1 MLSTPS
7 PHTCSVRRHISTLL
21 KRAALALHRS
31 SWRKH
36 WLLKLGVGCMA
47 VQPCTAMHSPRCI
60 GFRPSAMPHPC
71 LSILPAPA
79 REAATT
85 PLVVIT
91 VPSKAKQ
98 AHLNSSLGSASRLV
112 WNSVSARKEAK

>member
-1 MLSTPS
+1 MG
-7 PHTCSVRRHISTLL
+7 
-21 KRAALALHRS
+21 ALAAQAGGWVHS
-31 SWRKH
+31 
-36 WLLKLGVGCMA
+36 CA
-47 VQPCTAMHSPRCI
+47 AMDSPLCI
-60 GFRPSAMPHPC
+60 GFTALGHAP
-71 LSILPAPA
+71 SILPAPA